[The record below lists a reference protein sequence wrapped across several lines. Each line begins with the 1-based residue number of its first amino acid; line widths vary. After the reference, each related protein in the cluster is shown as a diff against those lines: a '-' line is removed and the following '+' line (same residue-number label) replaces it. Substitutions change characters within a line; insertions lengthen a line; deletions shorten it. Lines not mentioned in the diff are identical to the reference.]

1 MTTET
6 ESSPSSPSS
15 EKSDQSTPKAADT
28 LQKSPQSEVAPAD
41 ELQQLPHVYP
51 PAILYAKGD
60 SLAACQSAKK
70 ILEDGASD
78 DEAKKNAQLFL
89 KTVSMDRM
97 MKGVIILASVIV
109 LFIVLMLYVF

>member
-6 ESSPSSPSS
+6 EPSTSS
-15 EKSDQSTPKAADT
+15 EKTDQSTPKAAP
-28 LQKSPQSEVAPAD
+28 LQTSSQSEAAPAD